1 MKKALF
7 ASVILLALTV
17 TKSFAQDKVSTGP
30 ELSIGI
36 DGGIPVGDFKEGYKF
51 GIGGTAKFAYNFDEN
66 VAITLQSG
74 YISFSG
80 KDFGTLGK
88 NSALG
93 FIPIKVGGRYTFP
106 GGFFIEPQLGV
117 TNINKRVGTKFTY
130 GGNLGYRMT
139 PGIDVS
145 ARYEGISAS
154 GSNLSF
160 IGFRVAYSFPF
171 GSK

>member
-17 TKSFAQDKVSTGP
+17 TKSFAQDKVVSKGP
-30 ELSIGI
+30 ELSIGV
-36 DGGIPVGDFKEGYKF
+36 DGGIPVGDFKESHKF

-80 KDFGTLGK
+80 KDGFE
-88 NSALG
+88 SAG
-93 FIPIKVGGRYTFP
+93 FIPVKVGGRYTFP
-106 GGFFIEPQLGV
+106 GGFFIEPQLGF
-117 TNINKRVGTKFTY
+117 TSINHGVGTKFTY
-130 GGNLGYRMT
+130 AGNIGYRMT

-145 ARYEGISAS
+145 ARYEGVSVS
-154 GSNLSF
+154 GGSLPF